1 MKNAVFAGTL
11 CEIHLAEHSIVLE
24 LDNGRK
30 LLIEGE
36 ASYCHVGGDCVPL
49 RGVIGRLCGAFITGI
64 SETDSGG
71 LSVSI
76 RSGETIYVSAEGFD
90 DGGDGPYTLLT

>member
-1 MKNAVFAGTL
+1 MPNAVFTGTQ

-24 LDNGRK
+24 LDDGQK
-30 LLIEGE
+30 LLIEGD
-36 ASYCHVGGDCVPL
+36 ASYCQTGGDCVPL
-49 RGVIGRLCGAFITGI
+49 RGVVGGLCGAYITGI
-64 SETDSGG
+64 AETENGG
-71 LSVSI
+71 LSASI